1 LIDYYQV
8 KKTVLFWVVFRY
20 PKTKCMFRN
29 YLTIAIRN
37 LQKHRVHSF
46 INIAGLGAGMAITL
60 LIGLWIADEFSFD
73 HYHRNHNRIV
83 QVMVHHEVTGVMRQ
97 RAIAAGYTRMAGY
110 TISTALGPTLRTG
123 YEDIFQKTG
132 MISGNGSSLLN
143 VGDKAIA
150 VEGKWAQYTIP
161 EIFTF
166 RMLAG
171 SAIALKDPST
181 VLISQSTAA
190 ALFGHSDPIGKIIRR
205 NSNSTFFV
213 GGVYEDQPENSS
225 FYHTGILLPW
235 ENGEAAWLNKNTD
248 WSNHSAQLYGLL
260 AGNTTYEQATARIR
274 DLPSHGAYVAWPRN
288 AEVKE
293 TLMTYPLD
301 RIHLYG
307 DFKWGIPDGGRIQF
321 VWFFGIIGTFVL
333 LLACINFM
341 NLSTAH
347 SEQRAKEVG
356 IRKTIGSLRS
366 HLIAQ
371 FLGESILLA
380 LLAFLLALG
389 LAYLSLPFFN
399 GIAAKQL
406 QIPADSFAFWAI
418 ALGFTLLTGILAG
431 SYPAFYLSAFKP
443 VKVLKGDRGFRWS
456 RTRRSEGRRF
466 FEVLRAS
473 RAATLPR
480 QVLVTLQFTVSLSLI
495 IGTIVVFRQ
504 IQVAKDRPVGYMR
517 EGLITVPINTD
528 TLRRQDNALR
538 NELLATGM
546 VAGVAESSLP
556 TTSFGNGNSMEWKGQ
571 TEEQKYLNFHNVNIT
586 PEFGSTVGWTVLR
599 GRDLSRD
606 FATDSNAMVINAAA
620 LKAAGFK
627 NPIGQR
633 VSFYG
638 KPYTIVGV
646 VNDLLANSPY
656 EPIEPAIFLGSGWM
670 EQITI
675 RIRPEKPVHAAL
687 SAVEAVFK
695 KFNPASP
702 FIYHFNDDEYAQKF
716 AAETRIGN
724 LAAVFAGLAIFIS
737 CLGLFGLASFVA
749 EQRTKEIG
757 VRKVLG
763 ASVLSLWGL
772 LSKDFLRLV
781 FLSMLISMP
790 LVFWVMHRWLEHY
803 AYRTPLSWWIFASAG
818 AGILLITLL
827 TVSFQSLKAA
837 LMNPVRS
844 LRSE

>member
-1 LIDYYQV
+1 
-8 KKTVLFWVVFRY
+8 
-20 PKTKCMFRN
+20 MFRN

-37 LQKHRVHSF
+37 LQKHRSHSL
-46 INIAGLGAGMAITL
+46 INIAGLAAGMAITL

-73 HYHRNHNRIV
+73 HYHSNHRRIV
-83 QVMVHHEVTGVMRQ
+83 QVMVRHEVTGAMRQ
-97 RAIAAGYTRMAGY
+97 RAIASGYTQMAGY
-110 TISTALGPTLRTG
+110 TISTALGPALRKD
-123 YEDIFQKTG
+123 YDDIFQKTG
-132 MISGNGSSLLN
+132 MIAANGSSLLN

-150 VEGKWAQYTIP
+150 VEGEWAQYTIP

-166 RMLAG
+166 HMLAG
-171 SAIALKDPST
+171 SAISLKDPST
-181 VLISQSTAA
+181 MLISQSTAT
-190 ALFGHSDPIGKIIRR
+190 ALFGHTDPIGKTIRR
-205 NSNSTFFV
+205 NNNSAFFV
-213 GGVYEDQPENSS
+213 GGVYEDLPENST
-225 FYHTGILLPW
+225 FYHTGVLLPW
-235 ENGEAAWLNKNTD
+235 ENNEAAWLNKNTD
-248 WSNHSAQLYGLL
+248 WSDHSAHLYGLL
-260 AGNTTYEQATARIR
+260 AGNTTPEQATTRIK
-274 DLPSHGAYVAWPRN
+274 DLPAHGAYVTWPRN
-288 AEVKE
+288 PEVKE
-293 TLMTYPLD
+293 ALMTYPLD
-301 RIHLYG
+301 RIHLHG
-307 DFKWGIPDGGRIQF
+307 DFKWGVPDSGRIQF

-341 NLSTAH
+341 NLSTAR

-366 HLIAQ
+366 QLIAQ

-380 LLAFLLALG
+380 LLAFLLATF
-389 LAYLSLPFFN
+389 LAYISLPFFN

-406 QIPADSFAFWAI
+406 QFPANSPAFWAI

-431 SYPAFYLSAFKP
+431 SYPAFYLSAFRP
-443 VKVLKGDRGFRWS
+443 VKVLKGTFRA
-456 RTRRSEGRRF
+456 G
-466 FEVLRAS
+466 
-473 RAATLPR
+473 RAAVLPR

-504 IQVAKDRPVGYMR
+504 IQVAKDRPIGYTR

-528 TLRRQDNALR
+528 TLQHQASALR

-546 VAGVAESSLP
+546 VSNVAESSLP
-556 TTSFGNGNSMEWKGQ
+556 TTSFMNGNSMEWEGQ
-571 TEEQKYLNFHNVNIT
+571 TEEQKYLNFRNVNIT
-586 PEFGSTVGWTVLR
+586 PEFGPTVGWTVLQ
-599 GRDLSRD
+599 GRDLSRN
-606 FATDSNAMVINAAA
+606 FSTDSSSMLINVAA
-620 LKAAGFK
+620 LKAARFK

-633 VSFYG
+633 VKFYG

-646 VNDLLANSPY
+646 VNDMLANSPY
-656 EPIEPAIFLGSGWM
+656 EPIEPAIFPGDGWLGNF
-670 EQITI
+670 TI
-675 RIRPEKPVHAAL
+675 RIKPGKPMHAAL
-687 SAVEAVFK
+687 AAIQAVFK

-702 FIYHFNDDEYAQKF
+702 FICHFNDDEYAQKF
-716 AAETRIGN
+716 ATETRIGN

-763 ASVLSLWGL
+763 AGVLDLWAL

-781 FLSMLISMP
+781 ILSMFISMP
-790 LVFWVMHRWLEHY
+790 LVFFGMHRWLEHY

-818 AGILLITLL
+818 AGILLITLA

-844 LRSE
+844 LRTE